1 MPDMRRYRQDGL
13 TAAIIRIHR
22 LEVMLT
28 VIGQIT
34 GQNPPFIL
42 GTTFELW
49 PLGYTEAEYALSGV
63 ATAYERSGSSV
74 RAAGRAEFS
83 TRLLVR
89 RPADATAFNGTVWVE
104 WLNVS
109 GGADTAAEWLMAHT
123 ELIRSGAAWVGV
135 SAQRLGVSGGTGLM
149 GFASPGLAGVDPE
162 RYGGLHHPG
171 DRFSYDIFSLAGDAV
186 RRGTGTI
193 VEDLAVERVLAMGE
207 SQSAF
212 RLSTYVNDVD
222 AVDAVYDGFLVHARG
237 GTVAPLDD
245 EGSGNP
251 REGAPVPFRDDPRV
265 PVLCVEAETDLI
277 ALGYLGARQD
287 DAERLVTWEVA
298 GTSHADVYTLVA
310 GAVDTGGLPATE
322 LAPLWRPV
330 TDLRAGKLDKPV
342 NIGAQHYVLNAAIWW
357 LDRWARDGTRPP
369 VASRL
374 ETRDGQFVTDEAGNV
389 LGGVRTPH
397 VDVPVAVLSGLG
409 NSGGP
414 VAFLTGTTTPLGTD
428 ALRARYPTPAAYL
441 EQFEVATRR
450 AVAAGFLLGADADE
464 ITAIAAINS
473 PSW

>member
-1 MPDMRRYRQDGL
+1 M
-13 TAAIIRIHR
+13 T
-22 LEVMLT
+22 LT
-28 VIGQIT
+28 VTRQIT
-34 GQNPPFIL
+34 GQRPPFLL
-42 GTTFELW
+42 GTTFGLA

-63 ATAYERSGSSV
+63 ARAYERGGGGV
-74 RAAGRAEFS
+74 RAAGQAEFS

-89 RPADATAFNGTVWVE
+89 RPSDVVSFNGTVWVE

-109 GGADTAAEWLMAHT
+109 GGADAAAEWLMAHT
-123 ELIRSGAAWVGV
+123 ELMRSGAAWVGV

-149 GFASPGLAGVDPE
+149 GFASPGLVGVDPE

-171 DRFSYDIFSLAGDAV
+171 DRFSYDIFSQAGDVA
-186 RRGTGTI
+186 RGGAGTI
-193 VEDLAVERVLAMGE
+193 LADLAVERVLAMGE

-212 RLSTYVNDVD
+212 RLSTYVNEVD
-222 AVDAVYDGFLVHARG
+222 PAAAVYDGFLVHARG
-237 GTVAPLDD
+237 GSIAPLDD
-245 EGSGNP
+245 EGSGSP
-251 REGAPVPFRDDPRV
+251 REGAPVPFREDPRV
-265 PVLCVEAETDLI
+265 PVLCVEAETDLVV
-277 ALGYLGARQD
+277 LGYSGARRD

-298 GTSHADVYTLVA
+298 GTSHADVYTLLA
-310 GAVDTGGLPATE
+310 GAVDTGRLPAAE

-330 TDLRAGKLDKPV
+330 TDLRAGKVDKPV
-342 NIGAQHYVLNAAIWW
+342 NAGAQHYVLNAAMSW
-357 LDRWARDGTRPP
+357 LDRWTRDGARPP
-369 VASRL
+369 AASRL
-374 ETRDGQFVTDEAGNV
+374 QMREGQFVTDEAGNV

-414 VAFLTGTTTPLGTD
+414 VAFLAGTTIALGTG

-441 EQFEVATRR
+441 EQFEEATAG
-450 AVAAGFLLGADADE
+450 AVAAGFLLAADAEE

>member
-1 MPDMRRYRQDGL
+1 MTL
-13 TAAIIRIHR
+13 TS
-22 LEVMLT
+22 
-28 VIGQIT
+28 IGQIT
-34 GQNPPFIL
+34 GQKPPFIL
-42 GTTFELW
+42 GTTFELG
-49 PLGYTEAEYALSGV
+49 PLGYTEAEYALSGI
-63 ATAYERSGSSV
+63 ASAYERDGNGV
-74 RAAGRAEFS
+74 TAAGRAEFS
-83 TRLLVR
+83 TRMLVR
-89 RPADATAFNGTVWVE
+89 RPADAAAFNGTVWVE

-123 ELIRSGAAWVGV
+123 ELIRGGAAWVGV
-135 SAQRLGVSGGTGLM
+135 SAQQLGISGGTGLM

-193 VEDLAVERVLAMGE
+193 VADLAVERVLAMGE

-212 RLSTYVNDVD
+212 RISTYINAVD
-222 AVDAVYDGFLVHARG
+222 AAAAVYDGFLVHARG
-237 GTVAPLDD
+237 GSIAPLDD
-245 EGSGNP
+245 DGFPGSS
-251 REGAPVPFRDDPRV
+251 REGDPVPFRDDPRV
-265 PVLCVEAETDLI
+265 PVLCVEAETDLV
-277 ALGYLGARQD
+277 ALGYRGARQD

-298 GTSHADVYTLVA
+298 GTSHADVYTLIT
-310 GAVDTGGLPATE
+310 GAVDTGRLPAAE

-330 TDLRAGKLDKPV
+330 TDLRAGKVDKPV
-342 NIGAQHYVLNAAIWW
+342 NAGPQHYVLNAALSC
-357 LDRWARDGTRPP
+357 LDRWTRDGARPP
-369 VASRL
+369 AASRL
-374 ETRDGQFVTDEAGNV
+374 RMREGQFVTDEAGNV

-397 VDVPVAVLSGLG
+397 VDVPVAMLSGLG

-414 VAFLTGTTTPLGTD
+414 VAFLAGTTTPLGTD

-441 EQFEVATRR
+441 EQFTEATAR
-450 AVAAGFLLGADADE
+450 AVAAGFLLGADASE